1 MMKQDWEVKT
11 LGEVCEIFNGS
22 TPLKSKKKY
31 WDNGT
36 INWFTINDIR
46 SQGRII
52 KTTRQKITE
61 QGFKKSSLK
70 ILPINSILLCCTAS
84 VGEFAITKVELTTN
98 QQFNGLVI
106 KSDDILV
113 PKYLYYFS
121 STLREKLINNSSKT
135 TIAFLSLTKLK
146 NFKIPIPPLAE
157 QKQIVAKL
165 DECFAAIDKA
175 HENTSKNL
183 TNTKQLFQSQLNEI
197 FTQKGKNWVEKK
209 LIDICNEITD
219 GSHFSPKS
227 TGEGEFPYI
236 TVRDITND
244 LIDFKSC
251 KFINNDDYNTLLKNG
266 CKPFNGDILFSKD
279 GTVGKVSLV
288 DFDKDFVV
296 LSSLAIIRPL
306 RDVINSEFL
315 KIILKSTQ
323 FLEDAIGKKT
333 GAAIRRIV
341 LRNLKQILVNFPE
354 SMNKQEKLVDS
365 INRLYKQT
373 QSIESNYQNQLKS
386 LEDLKKSL
394 LEKAFSG
401 EL

>member
-1 MMKQDWEVKT
+1 MKQDWEVKT

-183 TNTKQLFQSQLNEI
+183 TNAKQLFQSQLNEI
-197 FTQKGKNWVEKK
+197 FTQKGKNWEVKTLGEVLHIERGGSPRPIQKYLTDSPNGVNWIK
-209 LIDICNEITD
+209 ISDATLSDKYIYKTKQKIT
-219 GSHFSPKS
+219 K
-227 TGEGEFPYI
+227 EGLHKTRAVSEGDFLLSNSMSFGKPYI
-236 TVRDITND
+236 MKTTGCIHDGWLVLKNKENFELNQDFLYHLLGSPYVFNQFDGLAAGSTVRNLNIA
-244 LIDFKSC
+244 L
-251 KFINNDDYNTLLKNG
+251 
-266 CKPFNGDILFSKD
+266 
-279 GTVGKVSLV
+279 VGSV
-288 DFDKDFVV
+288 
-296 LSSLAIIRPL
+296 
-306 RDVINSEFL
+306 
-315 KIILKSTQ
+315 KIPIPP
-323 FLEDAIGKKT
+323 
-333 GAAIRRIV
+333 
-341 LRNLKQILVNFPE
+341 LKQQ
-354 SMNKQEKLVDS
+354 KQIVAKLDA
-365 INRLYKQT
+365 LQKQT
-373 QSIESNYQNQLKS
+373 QSLKSNYQKQLKS